1 MRAFAFK
8 AVAHIF
14 AWKIQAIQWISG
26 NLLKMVGSIGHAL
39 MWIIDKKRLD
49 VYAQM
54 ADETAQNDLTMQS
67 IELKLLS
74 SASQV
79 RDHAGTSDGW
89 TEQHTDALNAI
100 GDALVSEMGWEEE
113 AVHQYLKGVVESID
127 GLEYDS

>member
-8 AVAHIF
+8 AVAYVF

-26 NLLKMVGSIGHAL
+26 GLLKMIGSIGHAL
-39 MWIIDKKRLD
+39 MWIIDKERLD
-49 VYAQM
+49 IYAQM